1 MSAPE
6 AKAAIIN
13 NGRHIAEGPTTD
25 LNIVKG

>member
-13 NGRHIAEGPTTD
+13 VGRHAEGPTTD